1 MMMLDKLF
9 NWGKKSEAPEIIA
22 PPPIIFGRYSDNN
35 KTVYKTNCWT
45 DADHLFNEKKY
56 HESINAFFEYL
67 RDDEVQN
74 VTTSKTEN
82 GYTFVFYQG
91 SKVVRGNYNKQLL
104 SAEVALAKMTEP
116 SVPVMR
122 RLLEQNFNLYYSRFA
137 LNNNC
142 LCMKFD
148 TPVEVANPNKLY
160 YAFKEMATKA
170 DKQDDMLIQDFLTLQ
185 PVDTEHIE
193 EIPVAEKEIK
203 YNYLMKWIRDS
214 IKEVE
219 QMDAEKMSGGI
230 THLLLNL
237 AYRIDYLIVPEGKL
251 LYDLEDLVTSYFIKD
266 EKQVQEK
273 NNSMLNAFKKILEK
287 TKEDV
292 YPCLFRSKHSFAVT
306 VPQTQKVIADTIF
319 GANQNTN
326 WFKENNFLNIAQQVS
341 EYGLAFC
348 QYNFSLPKVI
358 TDLYHILM
366 KVCYSDYFKEL
377 GIKEELYNSNT
388 KKFNKEVIEQNINKT
403 ISNWKEKYQQITFK
417 TENLKYDSLSSF
429 TQSLTAE
436 IEFVNTETR

>member
-1 MMMLDKLF
+1 MLNKLF
-9 NWGKKSEAPEIIA
+9 NWGKKKEMPEIIA

-35 KTVYKTNCWT
+35 KTVYKTNCWAN
-45 DADHLFNEKKY
+45 ADNLFNEKKQLQ
-56 HESINAFFEYL
+56 SIDSFFEYL

-74 VTTSKTEN
+74 VITAKTEN
-82 GYTFVFYQG
+82 GYSFVFYQG
-91 SKVVRGNYNKQLL
+91 SKVVRGNYNTQTL
-104 SAEVALAKMTEP
+104 SAEVALAKMNEP

-122 RLLEQNFNLYYSRFA
+122 RLLEQNFNLYYSRYA

-142 LCMKFD
+142 LCMKFN

-160 YAFKEMATKA
+160 YAFKELATKA
-170 DKQDDMLIQDFLTLQ
+170 DKYDDLLIQDFLTLQ
-185 PVDTEHIE
+185 PVDTEHIQDL
-193 EIPVAEKEIK
+193 PVAEKDIK
-203 YNYLMKWIRDS
+203 YNYLMKWIRDA

-237 AYRIDYLIVPEGKL
+237 AYRIDYLIVPEGRL
-251 LYDLEDLVTSYFIKD
+251 LYDLEDLITGYFVKD

-273 NNSMLNAFKKILEK
+273 NKCMLNAFKKILEK

-292 YPCLFRSKHSFAVT
+292 YPCLYRSRHSFAVT
-306 VPQTQKVIADTIF
+306 VPQTQKVISETIF
-319 GANQNTN
+319 GANQNTA
-326 WFKENNFLNIAQQVS
+326 WFKENNFQNIAQQVS

-348 QYNFSLPKVI
+348 QYNYSLPRVI

-366 KVCYSDYFKEL
+366 RVSYSDYFNEL
-377 GIKEELYNSNT
+377 GFKEELYNNNT
-388 KKFNKEVIEQNINKT
+388 KTFNQELIEQNIIKT
-403 ISNWKEKYQQITFK
+403 INQWKEKYQQVAFK
-417 TENLKYDSLSSF
+417 TENLKYDSLVSF

>member
-1 MMMLDKLF
+1 MFDKLF
-9 NWGKKSEAPEIIA
+9 NWGKKSESPEIMA
-22 PPPIIFGRYSDNN
+22 QPPIVFGRYSDNN

-45 DADHLFNEKKY
+45 DADNLFNEKK
-56 HESINAFFEYL
+56 HLESIAAFFEYL

-74 VTTSKTEN
+74 VTTGKTDN
-82 GYTFVFYQG
+82 GYSFIFYQG
-91 SKVVRGNYNKQLL
+91 SKAVRGNYNKHIL
-104 SAEVALAKMTEP
+104 SAEVALAKMTQP

-122 RLLEQNFNLYYSRFA
+122 RLLEQNFNLYYSRYA

-142 LCMKFD
+142 LYMKFD
-148 TPVEVANPNKLY
+148 TPVEAANPNKLY
-160 YAFKEMATKA
+160 YAFKELATKA
-170 DKQDDMLIQDFLTLQ
+170 DKQDDMLIHDFSTLQ
-185 PVDTEHIE
+185 PVETEHIQ
-193 EIPVAEKEIK
+193 EIPVTEKEIK
-203 YNYLMKWIRDS
+203 YNYLMKWIRDT

-237 AYRIDYLIVPEGKL
+237 AYRIDYLIVPEGRL
-251 LYDLEDLVTSYFIKD
+251 LYDLENLVTSYFVKD

-292 YPCLFRSKHSFAVT
+292 YPCLFRSRHSFAVT

-319 GANQNTN
+319 GANQNTA
-326 WFKENNFLNIAQQVS
+326 WFKENNFHNIAQQVS

-366 KVCYSDYFKEL
+366 RVCYSDFFKEL
-377 GIKEELYNSNT
+377 GFKEELYNSHS
-388 KKFNKEVIEQNINKT
+388 KKFNKELIEQNISKT
-403 ISNWKEKYQQITFK
+403 INQWKEKYQQIGFK
-417 TENLKYDSLSSF
+417 VENLKYDSLSGF

>member
-1 MMMLDKLF
+1 MKMLDKLF
-9 NWGKKSEAPEIIA
+9 NWTKKSEPPEIIA

-35 KTVYKTNCWT
+35 KTVYKTKCWT
-45 DADHLFNEKKY
+45 DADNLFNEKKY
-56 HESINAFFEYL
+56 HESIAAFFEYL
-67 RDDEVQN
+67 RDDGVQN

-82 GYTFVFYQG
+82 GYAFVFYQG
-91 SKVVRGNYNKQLL
+91 SKAVRGNYNKQML
-104 SAEVALAKMTEP
+104 SAEVALAKMAEP

-122 RLLEQNFNLYYSRFA
+122 RLLEQNFNLYYSRYA
-137 LNNNC
+137 LNNNS

-148 TPVEVANPNKLY
+148 SPVEVANPNKLY
-160 YAFKEMATKA
+160 YAFKELATKA

-185 PVDTEHIE
+185 STDTEHIQ

-219 QMDAEKMSGGI
+219 QMDAEKMNGGI

-273 NNSMLNAFKKILEK
+273 NNNMLNAFKKILEK

-306 VPQTQKVIADTIF
+306 VPQTQKGIADTIF

-326 WFKENNFLNIAQQVS
+326 WFKENNYPNIAQQVS

-366 KVCYSDYFKEL
+366 RVCYSDYFKDL
-377 GIKEELYNSNT
+377 GFKEELYNSKT
-388 KKFNKEVIEQNINKT
+388 QKFNKELIEQNISKT
-403 ISNWKEKYQQITFK
+403 ISNWKEKYQQIAFK